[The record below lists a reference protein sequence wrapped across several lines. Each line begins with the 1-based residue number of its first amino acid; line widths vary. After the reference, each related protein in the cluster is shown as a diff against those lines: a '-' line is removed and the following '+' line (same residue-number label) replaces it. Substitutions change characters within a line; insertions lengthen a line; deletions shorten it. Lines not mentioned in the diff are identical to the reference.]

1 MLNKKFVKI
10 FFYFLFFIVCALM
23 IYLKSFKTAEI
34 DQKLIE
40 NEEII
45 YNSNIIQ
52 NVEYSTKDAKGNEY
66 LIRAEEGEIDF
77 SNQILYSLKKFT
89 QK

>member
-1 MLNKKFVKI
+1 
-10 FFYFLFFIVCALM
+10 M

-77 SNQILYSLKKFT
+77 SIKYYFLKKFT